1 MEPRYAFGND
11 PAKIEGYKAFWNLD
25 DVKRPLVGFSYV
37 GWFPVEYFKAC
48 RSWRVNEH
56 ITPEMMDP
64 QEWLD
69 DQERLL
75 LEGEEIDDDILRG
88 ACPSQVAFPCFL
100 PASLDCKIVVLPSN
114 VMGEERKLPWD
125 EALKVRLDH
134 DHPWFRKYIDFAK
147 ALAKKADGRYPV
159 SHSAELGPTDI
170 HALLRGHN
178 ESIMD
183 LMDYEKE
190 SSELLWKLGHIFR
203 EFTQE
208 LWKQIPLYH
217 GGYFDAQYQLWSP
230 GPIVRMQEDATAV
243 YSPALYRKLV
253 QPVDRM
259 IAGSFAN
266 SFIHLHSTSMFL
278 LEAFLEIEEIR
289 CFEIN
294 IEKFNITVKD
304 MIPYFRRVQEA
315 KRPLLIRGSFDED
328 ELRMVC
334 DSLAPRGLYLHIIVE
349 KKQEV
354 ETLRPVLG
362 M

>member
-1 MEPRYAFGND
+1 
-11 PAKIEGYKAFWNLD
+11 
-25 DVKRPLVGFSYV
+25 
-37 GWFPVEYFKAC
+37 
-48 RSWRVNEH
+48 
-56 ITPEMMDP
+56 
-64 QEWLD
+64 
-69 DQERLL
+69 
-75 LEGEEIDDDILRG
+75 
-88 ACPSQVAFPCFL
+88 
-100 PASLDCKIVVLPSN
+100 
-114 VMGEERKLPWD
+114 MGEERKLPWE
-125 EALKVRLDH
+125 EALKVRLDP

-147 ALAKKADGRYPV
+147 ALTRKADGRYPV
-159 SHSAELGPTDI
+159 SHGAELGPTDI

-178 ESIMD
+178 ESILD

-190 SSELLWKLGHIFR
+190 SSELLWKLGDIFR
-203 EFTQE
+203 DFTQE
-208 LWKQIPLYH
+208 LWKHIPLYH

-243 YSPALYRKLV
+243 YSPDLYRKLV
-253 QPVDRM
+253 QPIDRM
-259 IAGSFAN
+259 IASNFAS

-328 ELRMVC
+328 ELRLVC
-334 DSLAPRGLYLHIIVE
+334 DSLDPRGLYLHIIIE
-349 KKQEV
+349 KKE
-354 ETLRPVLG
+354 EYEPLRPILG